1 MPFYRQIAVLVFRI
15 PSIARTLRS
24 VGYCLSLALTV
35 GMVAP
40 KRGAAQTCH
49 PLAVEHA
56 PARFRATLG
65 LQFATYDVAGE
76 RGDYEGLYAG
86 FAYRHRWFG
95 LEAVL
100 PAYRLGRDT
109 STEYGL
115 GDVIVTARGTALS
128 LREGAISLGLE
139 LPVMAPTGSADRQLG
154 MGHAMLMPALWF
166 ALVEEPFAL
175 RTQLGYGRVFG
186 EISDHAHHGGP
197 GVGRTPLVNPMNRKE
212 LEHALA
218 LSLGVQRHIA
228 LQARWFGAVAIGEG
242 VTRQILGAGAI
253 ARLDPFE
260 LLVEV
265 QVPVAG
271 DPFVAKLVTQ
281 LALLF

>member
-1 MPFYRQIAVLVFRI
+1 MLVFRF
-15 PSIARTLRS
+15 SSLARVHRS
-24 VGYCLSLALTV
+24 AASCLVLALTLAV
-35 GMVAP
+35 VP
-40 KRGAAQTCH
+40 LRGAAQTCH

-56 PARFRATLG
+56 PARFRATAG
-65 LQFATYDVAGE
+65 LQFASYDVAGE
-76 RGDYEGLYAG
+76 RGDYQGVYAG
-86 FAYRHRWFG
+86 VAYRHRWFG

-100 PAYRLGRDT
+100 PAYRLGREGA
-109 STEYGL
+109 TEYGL

-154 MGHAMLMPALWF
+154 MGHAMIMPALWF
-166 ALVEEPFAL
+166 ALAQEPFAL
-175 RTQLGYGRVFG
+175 RAQFGYGRVLG
-186 EISDHAHHGGP
+186 EIEDHSHHGGP
-197 GVGRTPLVNPMNRKE
+197 GVGRTPLVNPMNQEE

-218 LSLGVQRHIA
+218 LSLGVQRYIA
-228 LQARWFGAVAIGEG
+228 VQARWFGAVPIGDG
-242 VTRQILGAGAI
+242 VTRQVIGAGAI

-265 QVPVAG
+265 QVPAAG

>member
-1 MPFYRQIAVLVFRI
+1 MR
-15 PSIARTLRS
+15 
-24 VGYCLSLALTV
+24 CLLLALTLWI
-35 GMVAP
+35 VAP
-40 KRGAAQTCH
+40 ARGAAQTCH
-49 PLAVEHA
+49 PLAVEHG

-65 LQFATYDVAGE
+65 LQFASYDVAGE

-95 LEAVL
+95 LEVVL
-100 PAYRLGRDT
+100 PAYRLARDT
-109 STEYGL
+109 ATEYGL
-115 GDVIVTARGTALS
+115 GDLVFTARGTALS
-128 LREGAISLGLE
+128 LREDAITLGVE

-154 MGHAMLMPALWF
+154 MGHTMLMPGLWF
-166 ALVEEPFAL
+166 SLVHEPFAL
-175 RTQLGYGRVFG
+175 RAQLGYGRVLG
-186 EISDHAHHGGP
+186 ELADHSDHGGP
-197 GVGRTPLVNPMNRKE
+197 GVGRTPLVNPMNREE

-218 LSLGVQRHIA
+218 LSLGVQRYIA
-228 LQARWFGAVAIGEG
+228 VQARWFGAVPIGQG
-242 VTRQILGAGAI
+242 VTRQVLGAGAI